1 MDRNRCFKCK
11 KRIPVLSAV
20 VSGTTVVLTIA
31 DRPIYNRATYCLDL
45 GDVTLPSLSTPLRV
59 VVKTATGTTTFNVLV
74 KNGSFLYSD
83 QLRRC
88 KLLELKAA
96 SDTSL
101 FMVENNCL
109 PCTSFSF
116 TPQLVN
122 PVSTVSE
129 VDYA

>member
-1 MDRNRCFKCK
+1 MDRNRCFRCK
-11 KRIPVLSAV
+11 KRVPVLSAV

-31 DRPIYNRATYCLDL
+31 DRPLYNRETYCLDL
-45 GDVTLPSLSTPLRV
+45 GDVTLPSLGTHLRV
-59 VVKTATGTTTFNVLV
+59 VVKTATGTTTFNVVV

-88 KLLELKAA
+88 KLLELSAA

-101 FMVENNCL
+101 FIVENCCL

-116 TPQLVN
+116 VPQLANTVN
-122 PVSTVSE
+122 TTSE
-129 VDYA
+129 VAYA